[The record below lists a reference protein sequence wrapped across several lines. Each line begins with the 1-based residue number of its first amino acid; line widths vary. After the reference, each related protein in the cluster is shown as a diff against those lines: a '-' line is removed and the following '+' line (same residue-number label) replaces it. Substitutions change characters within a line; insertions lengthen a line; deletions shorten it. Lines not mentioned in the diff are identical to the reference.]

1 MKNLLLLITIAI
13 SVVACNTQENPD
25 NDSNKTNSE
34 NTTYSGKK
42 IPIRKHKIEY
52 QKFAHYFEAAGE
64 LESVNEAFISPEVSG
79 QIVKIAVKEGDKVK
93 KGQLLAKL
101 NTNLIEKNMQEVK
114 TQLDFATTMF
124 KKQEDLWKRN
134 IGSERQYLQAKN
146 NYESLKN
153 KYETLQTQYNMS
165 LIKAPFTGTV
175 ENILL
180 KKGELAGPGMMLMQV
195 ISLDKLI
202 LKAKLSEAYLPS
214 VSKGDIVEV
223 KFPSYK
229 DLIIPAK
236 VYRTGN
242 VINKQNRTFVVEIK
256 LDNTDH
262 RLKPNMLA
270 NVVFRDYISD
280 SSLVVPSV
288 LVKHDIQGKYLFIVS
303 KKGSNMIAL
312 KKYVETGMSYDSKT
326 EIISG
331 LSAGDVVITDGYNN
345 VSDGSVLNIIK

>member
-1 MKNLLLLITIAI
+1 MKKLLLLITVAVSI
-13 SVVACNTQENPD
+13 VACKTQLSPD
-25 NDSNKTNSE
+25 DDPSKTNTE
-34 NTTYSGKK
+34 NTIYSGKK
-42 IPIRKHKIEY
+42 IPVRTLKVEHQE
-52 QKFAHYFEAAGE
+52 FAHYFEAAGE

-79 QIVKIAVKEGDKVK
+79 QVVRIAVKEGDKVK

-114 TQLDFATTMF
+114 TQLDFASIMF
-124 KKQEDLWKRN
+124 KKQDDLWKRN

-153 KYETLQTQYNMS
+153 KYETLKAQYNMS

-202 LKAKLSEAYLPS
+202 LKAKLSEAYLAA
-214 VSKGDIVEV
+214 VSKGYIVEV
-223 KFPSYK
+223 NFPSYK

-236 VYRTGN
+236 VSRTGN
-242 VINKQNRTFVVEIK
+242 VIDKQNRTFIVEIE

-270 NVVFRDYISD
+270 NVVFKDYLSEN
-280 SSLVVPSV
+280 SLVVPSV
-288 LVKHDIQGKYLFIVS
+288 LVKHDIQGKYLFTVS
-303 KKGSNMIAL
+303 KKGSNMAAA
-312 KKYVETGMSYDSKT
+312 KKYVETGMSYKAKT
-326 EIISG
+326 EITAG

-345 VSDGSVLNIIK
+345 VSDGSILNIIK